1 MGKCGSGLALSMWP
15 EAGYGHPV
23 SDGHGV
29 PVASPTFP
37 ASHPARRALGP
48 RCGISAVF
56 HAWSPTVTAEEGWAV
71 GRGGRVQRLPLC
83 QGLLLQPDCPIF
95 PKIWGFCGAVGLS
108 LAPMGGEETW
118 DMHGQHVHEP
128 APILGA
134 GVRGGTSPATVA
146 LPGHGAIGMFPAA
159 GTAVPRPHGT
169 IRPRDAIQL
178 HSARERIPGE
188 QQLPEQGSASPQ
200 PPGTVAR
207 HQPRQRC
214 QAAVPALPGCGASAP
229 ACPPRRPLRR
239 PSEASVSQ
247 QWGPIRNEMFLLGY
261 FICTL
266 Q

>member
-1 MGKCGSGLALSMWP
+1 MCMDSMSTSQPQSWELAW
-15 EAGYGHPV
+15 
-23 SDGHGV
+23 
-29 PVASPTFP
+29 
-37 ASHPARRALGP
+37 
-48 RCGISAVF
+48 
-56 HAWSPTVTAEEGWAV
+56 
-71 GRGGRVQRLPLC
+71 
-83 QGLLLQPDCPIF
+83 
-95 PKIWGFCGAVGLS
+95 
-108 LAPMGGEETW
+108 
-118 DMHGQHVHEP
+118 
-128 APILGA
+128 
-134 GVRGGTSPATVA
+134 GGTSPATVA
-146 LPGHGAIGMFPAA
+146 LPGHGAPGMFPAA

-169 IRPRDAIQL
+169 IRPRDAIRL
-178 HSARERIPGE
+178 HSARRRIPGE